1 MTTSDSAAGT
11 TQPRH
16 LYECGTLTYTK
27 AALAALFAWL
37 LWGDFCL
44 RLMEAVV
51 PSVLPL
57 KLKALGCPN
66 WVMGVILSAIPG
78 VLNMTICPW
87 VSFRSDRT
95 RSRWGRRIPFIVG
108 TLPFLC
114 VFLGL
119 LGWSEEISALLQ
131 RHLPGLRGVAPATV
145 TVGLIALF
153 MALFEF
159 FNMFVSSVFWY
170 LFNDVVPRPFIGRF
184 IGMLRIVSTMA
195 SMVYNYFVFRYA
207 ESHMREIFLG
217 AALLYFVGFGL
228 MCWRVKEGEYP
239 PLEAET
245 ERKSKGLEGIRT
257 FMRECFTH
265 RFYWLIFLATG
276 CAAAGGAMGPF
287 NIFFSREM
295 GLSLD
300 QIGKITAIQGGAAL
314 VAMYFTAVFVDRWHP
329 VRISAYLSV
338 FTFVAGWMSWVWIF
352 VSLPG
357 ALFFWFNLAAGLIA
371 TFQGTLSAAASFPRE
386 MRLFP
391 QSRFGQFC
399 SAQAMFR
406 SLCTIIAGMLA
417 GAFIDL
423 VRYFCHGSDFAYR
436 FNFIWSMIFST
447 GAMILTVMIYRR
459 WHQMGGDAHFHPP
472 APWSPQGTEEQPV
485 TATIGPQTRWLN
497 LAIYVFDALMIL
509 SALGIPLMMVWMR
522 QQQAFLAYKWFGVAL
537 LPLAVL
543 TYGWWLVLRGRIR
556 RDMALARRG
565 EPPLK
570 GIPHHGMFIVAGTK
584 FLLALILWVVQVVM
598 MVNRDMQMAAI
609 VFGIA
614 NVATNL
620 MLVGAIQLMCRVER
634 GYSTTIDVMPAEVNA
649 QVLTR

>member
-1 MTTSDSAAGT
+1 MKDAMSTPDAGDRPDRPG
-11 TQPRH
+11 QR
-16 LYECGTLTYTK
+16 YECGTLTYTK

-95 RSRWGRRIPFIVG
+95 RSRWGRRIPFIAG

-114 VFLGL
+114 IFLCM
-119 LGWSEEISALLQ
+119 LGWSEDISALLL
-131 RHLPGLRGVAPATV
+131 RHVPALRGVAPATV
-145 TVGLIALF
+145 AIALIALF

-159 FNMFVSSVFWY
+159 FNMFVNSVFWY

-184 IGMLRIVSTMA
+184 IGMLRIVSTLA
-195 SMVYNYFVFRYA
+195 GMVYNYFIFRYA
-207 ESHMREIFLG
+207 ESHMREILLG

-239 PLEAET
+239 PLEADVA
-245 ERKSKGLEGIRT
+245 RQSKGLAGIRT
-257 FMRECFTH
+257 FLRECFTH

-276 CAAAGGAMGPF
+276 CVAAGSAIGPF
-287 NIFFSREM
+287 NVFFSREM
-295 GLSLD
+295 GLSLE
-300 QIGKITAIQGGAAL
+300 QIGKLQAVQGGAAL

-329 VRISAYLSV
+329 MRISAYLSV
-338 FTFVAGWMSWVWIF
+338 FGFVAGWMSWVWIF

-357 ALFFWFNLAAGLIA
+357 TLFFWFSLAAGLIA
-371 TFQGTLSAAASFPRE
+371 TFQSTLTAASSFPRE

-406 SLCTIIAGMLA
+406 SFCTIIAGLLA
-417 GAFIDL
+417 GAFIDT
-423 VRYFCHGSDFAYR
+423 VRHFCHGSDFAYR
-436 FNFIWSMIFST
+436 FNFIWSMVFTT
-447 GAMILTVMIYRR
+447 GAMILTLMVYRR
-459 WHQMGGDAHFHPP
+459 WHRMGGDAHFHPP
-472 APWSPQGTEEQPV
+472 APWSPSGVEELPV
-485 TATIGPQTRWLN
+485 TVTVGPQTRWLN
-497 LAIYVFDALMIL
+497 LAIYVIDALMFL
-509 SALGIPLMMVWMR
+509 SALGIPLMMAWMR
-522 QQQAFLAYKWFGVAL
+522 HQQAFLAHRWFGSTL
-537 LPLAVL
+537 LPLALLTCVL
-543 TYGWWLVLRGRIR
+543 WVVLRGRIR

-565 EPPLK
+565 EQPRS
-570 GIPHHGMFIVAGTK
+570 GIPHHGMILVAGTK
-584 FLLALILWVVQVVM
+584 FLLALILWAVQVVM
-598 MVNRDMQMAAI
+598 MVNRGMQMEAI

-614 NVATNL
+614 NVATNI
-620 MLVGAIQLMCRVER
+620 MLVGAIHLMCRVEQ
-634 GYSTTIDVMPAEVNA
+634 GYSTTIDVRPVKA
-649 QVLTR
+649 